1 MSCTNL
7 INSHFTDQSSLD
19 SWKNATLTILNQY
32 TTKPSYTADDLNFV
46 VNNIAFFSLLALIIA
61 VPIYRLCC
69 LSTNTDEKSISEI
82 KKNIFKKTEYINI

>member
-1 MSCTNL
+1 MS
-7 INSHFTDQSSLD
+7 D
-19 SWKNATLTILNQY
+19 
-32 TTKPSYTADDLNFV
+32 NFV

-69 LSTNTDEKSISEI
+69 LSTNTDEKNVSEI